1 MTALEPREAGAFLRE
16 LGPRLDA
23 AYGRPRAV
31 LAISAHT
38 QARELVALT
47 AARHHAMYDFGGFDP
62 ALYQLRYDAP
72 GAPELADELRELLGP
87 QLRVLNRAGLDHGI
101 WTPMRYLYPD
111 ADLPILTLAWPSTA
125 SPHALFSLGQKLA
138 PLREQG
144 VLIMCSGSLT
154 HNLHLVLKAQPP
166 IDSEEL
172 PECQAF
178 REWFAARSA
187 ARDWPALLEYRQS
200 APHASLMHPSD
211 EHLLPWY
218 VAAGAGGEEATPTRI
233 HASLTYGCL
242 AMDAYAFG
250 SDAQQLA

>member
-1 MTALEPREAGAFLRE
+1 MVRTEIPALFISHGSPMTALEPREAGAFLRE

-125 SPHALFSLGQKLA
+125 SPPAPAVLA
-138 PLREQG
+138 
-144 VLIMCSGSLT
+144 
-154 HNLHLVLKAQPP
+154 
-166 IDSEEL
+166 
-172 PECQAF
+172 
-178 REWFAARSA
+178 
-187 ARDWPALLEYRQS
+187 
-200 APHASLMHPSD
+200 
-211 EHLLPWY
+211 
-218 VAAGAGGEEATPTRI
+218 AT
-233 HASLTYGCL
+233 
-242 AMDAYAFG
+242 
-250 SDAQQLA
+250 